1 MKILRNRRGLSRP
14 GAILF
19 GLKSRA
25 RSFGAVRSLSKTLSI
40 LLADAL
46 RGCALLFARIA
57 FVYPFKLVQ
66 KTIKLLPGQR
76 DKKRM
81 PEL

>member
-1 MKILRNRRGLSRP
+1 MNILRNRRGLSRP

-25 RSFGAVRSLSKTLSI
+25 RSFGAIRSVTKTLSI
-40 LLADAL
+40 LAADTV
-46 RGCALLFARIA
+46 RGSALLFARLA
-57 FVYPFKLVQ
+57 FIYPFKLVQ
-66 KTIKLLPGQR
+66 KTIQLLPGQR
-76 DKKRM
+76 NKKRM